1 MKTVREPW
9 NPPRRRSLA
18 NWDRVIVEAENARY
32 WRWEM
37 LSRLPL
43 GQDLWPAQTML
54 ELADKQLIRLHRSR
68 EVLLRGVKPNGA
80 SADSAQTA

>member
-1 MKTVREPW
+1 VKTMHEPLDQ
-9 NPPRRRSLA
+9 PRPHSLGDL
-18 NWDRVIVEAENARY
+18 DRMIVEAENARD

-54 ELADKQLIRLHRSR
+54 ELADEQLIPLPFAITLRPTPDRL
-68 EVLLRGVKPNGA
+68 
-80 SADSAQTA
+80 